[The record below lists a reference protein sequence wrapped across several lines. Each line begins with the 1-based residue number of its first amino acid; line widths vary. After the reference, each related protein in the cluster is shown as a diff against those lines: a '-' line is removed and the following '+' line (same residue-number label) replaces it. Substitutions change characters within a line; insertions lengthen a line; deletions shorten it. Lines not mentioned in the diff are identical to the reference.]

1 MRRKQLADFSSLSP
15 LLPGLL
21 GSGAVGYVVG
31 WGFKKI
37 FKIILTIVGVIA
49 ALVIGVIYWL
59 ESKSVITIKVD
70 FNRLNAVLHGVS
82 IAAASHTLAV
92 TSFTSQLNVG
102 FVGFTGG
109 ALLGW
114 KRA

>member
-1 MRRKQLADFSSLSP
+1 MADFSSLSP

-49 ALVIGVIYWL
+49 ALVFGVIYWL
-59 ESKSVITIKVD
+59 ESKGVLKVTVD
-70 FNRLNAVLHGVS
+70 FAKFYALLNGVTTS
-82 IAAASHTLAV
+82 AINHASAI
-92 TSFTSQLNVG
+92 TSFALQLNVG
-102 FVGFTGG
+102 FAGFATG

>member
-1 MRRKQLADFSSLSP
+1 
-15 LLPGLL
+15 
-21 GSGAVGYVVG
+21 VGYVVG

-49 ALVIGVIYWL
+49 ALVFGVIYWL
-59 ESKSVITIKVD
+59 ESKGIITIKVD